1 MKKRSCFAA
10 CLMIIGIL
18 LALNLVRPFLF
29 PGSSF
34 AREPIR
40 YKLVVT
46 PALEYERI
54 QGILTAMGAEGWDL
68 VAVQGGYLY
77 FKR

>member
-1 MKKRSCFAA
+1 MKKRSCFVA
-10 CLMIIGIL
+10 CLMIMIIL
-18 LALNLVRPFLF
+18 LSLNLVRPFF
-29 PGSSF
+29 FAGNSF
-34 AREPIR
+34 AREPIQ
-40 YKLVVT
+40 YKLIVT

-54 QGILTAMGAEGWDL
+54 QGILTTMGAEGWDL